1 MKRFIKSFFISL
13 FVGLPLILGLVGFMY
28 FKTND
33 GFKEIVEIDFQ
44 QENFTSNQNTKTLLI
59 ENSEAD
65 DSEPETDE
73 SLVQPADKETITLS
87 FAGDVHFS
95 DLYLQKYEQ
104 NGISVFADEE
114 MLELMRTADL
124 FMLNHEFSFS
134 LRGEA
139 VEDKE
144 YTLRSDPKY
153 VKILQELGT
162 DVVSIANNHVLDFGQ
177 TAFLDTLE
185 TLEAADISYAGGGRT
200 LNDASSPVVR
210 TIAGETFAI
219 FAATRVSPSYDW
231 YASKSKPGIFQTYD
245 VKGLNEAI
253 LAAESNYDHTIVFV
267 HWGIERNE
275 YPEEYQRTLA
285 KGYIDAGADLVI
297 GCHPHVLQGFEY
309 YKNVP
314 IIYSLGNYLF
324 SNKTGETLL
333 LNANFS
339 STGELQI
346 QLIPC
351 ERSNGVLKRI
361 EEPKALFDHLTDL
374 SFGISISENGI
385 LVP

>member
-139 VEDKE
+139 MEDKE

-162 DVVSIANNHVLDFGQ
+162 DVVNIANNHVLDFGQ

-185 TLEAADISYAGGGRT
+185 TLEAADIYSAGCGRN

-245 VKGLNEAI
+245 AKGLNEAI